1 MSLILDLNKKIFKYK
16 ISVPVVSLYNNLGI
30 FYEDKYTND
39 ISISKELLFDENNN
53 ENIIKKL
60 TEIYTNNTN
69 APSDINIEILN
80 IIKNN
85 HPELNELKEIKNMSK
100 NSIAGSNKPFLNI
113 FIFKT
118 NNTKAVYVYY
128 TQQFNYSNLQI
139 IGNPNTLYTLYFE
152 QNQDNNTVFDKIYTE
167 SNKIFY
173 VTSVNTNL
181 CPQCPECPECPKCE
195 KCEKCPESPKCNS
208 CCPQLSCPTTSITC
222 ASPEELTKSY
232 RYSLYFCIFIIFCL
246 LLFLF
251 YKLNQNKEKN

>member
-16 ISVPVVSLYNNLGI
+16 IPLSYLPGPLGPLI
-30 FYEDKYTND
+30 GDKYTND
-39 ISISKELLFDENNN
+39 ISISKELLFNENNN

-69 APSDINIEILN
+69 APSDINIETLN
-80 IIKNN
+80 IIR
-85 HPELNELKEIKNMSK
+85 PELNELKEIKDMSK
-100 NSIAGSNKPFLNI
+100 NSMSVSNKPFLNI

-118 NNTKAVYVYY
+118 NNTKACYVYY
-128 TQQFNYSNLQI
+128 TQQFNHSNLQI

-173 VTSVNTNL
+173 GTSVNTNL
-181 CPQCPECPECPKCE
+181 CPQCLKCE